1 MLKTVILWPAIAQF
15 VLIACV
21 YLWLSITR
29 QQALRSGAVPD
40 TDFPPGVDEPR
51 ASATARRHLAN
62 QFELPVLFFIVI
74 GFLFG
79 INGVSILELAVA
91 WLFVASRLVHTLA
104 ALKGLLML
112 RHVSFLVGFVLVFF
126 LWLDLAIRIL

>member
-15 VLIACV
+15 ILIACV
-21 YLWLSITR
+21 YLRLSVTR

-40 TDFPPGVDEPR
+40 TDFAPGIDEPV
-51 ASATARRHLAN
+51 ASAEARRHLAN
-62 QFELPVLFFIVI
+62 QFELPLLFFIVI

-79 INGVSILELAVA
+79 VDGVSILELVVA
-91 WLFVASRLVHTLA
+91 WLFVGSRLVHTLA

-112 RHVSFLVGFVLVFF
+112 RHVSFLIGFVLVFF
-126 LWLDLAIRIL
+126 LWLDLAVRIL

>member
-21 YLWLSITR
+21 YLWLSVTR

-40 TDFPPGVDEPR
+40 TDFAPGIDEPR
-51 ASATARRHLAN
+51 ASAEARRHLAN
-62 QFELPVLFFIVI
+62 QFELPLLFFVVV

-79 INGVSILELAVA
+79 IDGVSILELCVA
-91 WLFVASRLVHTLA
+91 WLFVLSRLVHTFA
-104 ALKGLLML
+104 ALSGQLLL
-112 RHVSFLVGFVLVFF
+112 RHVSFLAGFVLVFF
-126 LWLDLAIRIL
+126 LWLDLAVRIL